1 MDLISRTEIKS
12 WLKCTFNTQVS
23 FPSNQNTSK
32 CQKSWIPCCVK
43 VHFNQRCNTWICLGC
58 VKLLN
63 ISKPALYP
71 DLLKTHCTIWPKQP
85 LTIFN
90 IQQLISKHFQFR
102 INIMKMYKAELKIFY
117 EACFL
122 GNMQAEKLL
131 RTWTLHEAQ
140 ILIYNLT
147 F

>member
-1 MDLISRTEIKS
+1 MYIQHTSFFPIKS
-12 WLKCTFNTQVS
+12 KHLKMPKILNTMLCESTLQS
-23 FPSNQNTSK
+23 TLQYMNL
-32 CQKSWIPCCVK
+32 
-43 VHFNQRCNTWICLGC
+43 LGC